1 MLHSAGDAPSLLS
14 PSLADAAADVVDQS
28 SLAFLLKASLR
39 QRRKEEEE
47 DARKVEME
55 QVLAV
60 KEQWRARRKVLKDEF
75 LALLDLKSRS
85 SLQERR
91 LQELL
96 DALDAHDASKPS
108 SGSSKRKKKRKRRKL
123 PKAPLPRSGAVLG
136 QGRCARVV
144 QRQSCGQ
151 TVQKAVLVL
160 QLQFFGVRL
169 PPFVPQRLIPMVL
182 PVQYHTDSAVA
193 VGQVVDAPVP
203 CPLSFRQVL
212 MVQAL
217 QKTVEVRLRMLPY
230 SLHCLVRNGYMYCV
244 SYGSGLTL
252 FLRPLVSDSYLFA
265 LSPEEYTIWIFWE
278 MTSRYFRIQLRLVR
292 QCTCSC
298 QFTEVLANFTP
309 FLREGGSRMQ
319 KSPFALG
326 NLDIIVSL
334 LYLTVCSMRL
344 LEEFTVF
351 SWRDGGLGC

>member
-1 MLHSAGDAPSLLS
+1 
-14 PSLADAAADVVDQS
+14 
-28 SLAFLLKASLR
+28 
-39 QRRKEEEE
+39 
-47 DARKVEME
+47 ME
-55 QVLAV
+55 QVLRV

-75 LALLDLKSRS
+75 LALLDLESRS

-160 QLQFFGVRL
+160 QLQFFEVRL

-182 PVQYHTDSAVA
+182 PVQFHTDSAVA

-230 SLHCLVRNGYMYCV
+230 SLHCLVRSGYMYCV
-244 SYGSGLTL
+244 SYASGLTL

-265 LSPEEYTIWIFWE
+265 VSPEEYTIWIFW
-278 MTSRYFRIQLRLVR
+278 
-292 QCTCSC
+292 
-298 QFTEVLANFTP
+298 
-309 FLREGGSRMQ
+309 G
-319 KSPFALG
+319 
-326 NLDIIVSL
+326 
-334 LYLTVCSMRL
+334 
-344 LEEFTVF
+344 
-351 SWRDGGLGC
+351 